1 MPAVP
6 VVAPSSTTSD
16 LSSEI
21 MQVEVAQVVEVEVE
35 DVAIDD
41 LVPSSTPNPSA
52 VVEEEAD
59 VAVAPT
65 PVPVTTTVPATAT
78 VRFGSAVQEVAPSGF
93 PVASGSNRGVSGL
106 FPPSSNKS
114 PFGSSF
120 VTLAA
125 GAGAGVGAGASTMPI
140 ATNNLSFLGT
150 PSSTSA
156 PASGGVQGFGGVA
169 SSLSAPFTFGSAAK
183 KGSTFG
189 SQLSMGF
196 ATGAPTSNISN
207 IAEALPPSASE
218 SDAMVLQMH
227 SEDSMG
233 HISRDMAEGEGGEIE
248 DDFEGTQSYFEDEHS
263 HSQSSTFTQPMG
275 SSFTPAPL
283 SVPVSS
289 SFGFSN
295 PSSDAQKPSIFGLK
309 RTLGETGFGSSVP
322 SSSAGSSFVA
332 AAPFF
337 LLSQS
342 SASPRIG
349 GISGAVTGSANPFA
363 IAPSLGFLAPTPD
376 AALSPASALVPVPV
390 PALSIASTPFSS
402 PVPVELST
410 PADVQVVSRGEAV
423 SSIDSFSAAASTG
436 LPTPTPTPTPTP
448 AFTPVATTPV
458 VPVPAPAPARQAA
471 GRKLKPKPAHL
482 VAAIPAFA
490 QVINSP
496 NPNRI

>member
-1 MPAVP
+1 M
-6 VVAPSSTTSD
+6 
-16 LSSEI
+16 
-21 MQVEVAQVVEVEVE
+21 EVAQVVEVEVE

-41 LVPSSTPNPSA
+41 LVPSSTLIPAA
-52 VVEEEAD
+52 VVEVEAA

-65 PVPVTTTVPATAT
+65 PVPVTTTVPATVPATAT
-78 VRFGSAVQEVAPSGF
+78 VRFGSAVQEAAPSGF
-93 PVASGSNRGVSGL
+93 PVASGTNRGVSGL
-106 FPPSSNKS
+106 FPPSGNKS

-125 GAGAGVGAGASTMPI
+125 GAGGGVGAGAATMPI
-140 ATNNLSFLGT
+140 ATNNLSFLST

-156 PASGGVQGFGGVA
+156 PASSGVQGFGGVA

-196 ATGAPTSNISN
+196 ATGPSTSTSN

-218 SDAMVLQMH
+218 GDAMVLQMH
-227 SEDSMG
+227 SEDSTG
-233 HISRDMAEGEGGEIE
+233 YITRDMAEGEREREGGEVE

-295 PSSDAQKPSIFGLK
+295 PSSDAQKPSIFGSK
-309 RTLGETGFGSSVP
+309 TGFGSSVP

-342 SASPRIG
+342 QPHQ
-349 GISGAVTGSANPFA
+349 GS
-363 IAPSLGFLAPTPD
+363 
-376 AALSPASALVPVPV
+376 
-390 PALSIASTPFSS
+390 
-402 PVPVELST
+402 
-410 PADVQVVSRGEAV
+410 VVSLEQAQDPR
-423 SSIDSFSAAASTG
+423 TLLQ
-436 LPTPTPTPTPTP
+436 LPHP
-448 AFTPVATTPV
+448 
-458 VPVPAPAPARQAA
+458 
-471 GRKLKPKPAHL
+471 
-482 VAAIPAFA
+482 
-490 QVINSP
+490 
-496 NPNRI
+496 

>member
-1 MPAVP
+1 MP
-6 VVAPSSTTSD
+6 VVAPSNTTSD
-16 LSSEI
+16 LNSEK

-41 LVPSSTPNPSA
+41 LVPSSTPIPAA
-52 VVEEEAD
+52 VVEVEAD

-65 PVPVTTTVPATAT
+65 PVPTPATTTVPATVPAT
-78 VRFGSAVQEVAPSGF
+78 VRFGSAVQEAAPSGF
-93 PVASGSNRGVSGL
+93 PVASGTNRGVSGL
-106 FPPSSNKS
+106 FPPSGNKS

-125 GAGAGVGAGASTMPI
+125 GAGVGAGAATMPI
-140 ATNNLSFLGT
+140 ATNNLSFLST

-156 PASGGVQGFGGVA
+156 PASSGVQGFGGVA

-196 ATGAPTSNISN
+196 ATQASTSASTSN

-218 SDAMVLQMH
+218 NDAMVLQMH

-233 HISRDMAEGEGGEIE
+233 YNTRDMAEGEREREGGEIE

-295 PSSDAQKPSIFGLK
+295 PSSDAQKPSIFGSK
-309 RTLGETGFGSSVP
+309 TGFGSSVP

-349 GISGAVTGSANPFA
+349 GIPASVTGSANPFA
-363 IAPSLGFLAPTPD
+363 IAPSLGFPASTPIPD
-376 AALSPASALVPVPV
+376 AALALVPVST
-390 PALSIASTPFSS
+390 PALSITSTPFSS
-402 PVPVELST
+402 PVPAVELSAPT
-410 PADVQVVSRGEAV
+410 GVPVVISSEVAV
-423 SSIDSFSAAASTG
+423 PSSDSSLAATSAT
-436 LPTPTPTPTPTP
+436 LPTATPTP
-448 AFTPVATTPV
+448 ASTPVATTPV
-458 VPVPAPAPARQAA
+458 VSVPAPAPARQPA

-490 QVINSP
+490 QVINIPDP
-496 NPNRI
+496 NMMDV